1 MKFEYLAKLEAML
14 RSKNLF
20 YFLYILS
27 HVSFSILLGS
37 FYGFAPDE
45 TGYLYTLNNLYGTSI
60 DPNPQLGS
68 GWIAT
73 SKPFLWTI
81 YLPAKIMI
89 ELGLADYLAI
99 RFVSIIA
106 GFLTMVL
113 LVYSVERSA
122 KASLRLRHVPRLFY
136 FFYLPSI
143 FMWQSIGLRDAFIV
157 LELAAIAVGIK
168 VYLSNGEQRNLILV
182 AVGSYGLLSTKNYQ
196 WIFLAL
202 SILISISII
211 ALTRRLTREHL
222 RIFVVSLILPAI
234 IYSSTTSIY
243 ALGFFFRGNITE
255 TGLRSGDSV
264 SIVTLPKV
272 DLEETP
278 TLGEETPTLGEETPS
293 KADQKVFVHGD
304 STVVGLHRHLVDSP
318 KSSLSIF
325 LKKTAI
331 EKVIIQKYDGTV
343 ENALKNDSKSES
355 NEKRPHVLKPG
366 SLNSP
371 ISIVRASFNF
381 LFGPIP
387 LMTGSGLFLNLISIE
402 SPFWWLLGGLLAL
415 SIIRAKKRLQVF
427 QNFEALA
434 FGSYLSIVVVTSAL
448 VEVNLGTSFRHRSL
462 VLIPTLILINYF
474 WQLRSQEKKSEH

>member
-1 MKFEYLAKLEAML
+1 
-14 RSKNLF
+14 
-20 YFLYILS
+20 
-27 HVSFSILLGS
+27 VSFSILLGS

-211 ALTRRLTREHL
+211 ALTRRLKREHL
-222 RIFVVSLILPAI
+222 RILLVSLILPAI

-243 ALGFFFRGNITE
+243 ALGFFFRGNVTE
-255 TGLRSGDSV
+255 IGLRSGDSV
-264 SIVTLPKV
+264 SIVSLPKV

-278 TLGEETPTLGEETPS
+278 TLGEETPTLGEETPTLGEETPTLGEETPS
-293 KADQKVFVHGD
+293 KANQKISIRGD
-304 STVVGLHRHLVDSP
+304 STVVGLYRHLIDSP
-318 KSSLSIF
+318 KSSLSII

-331 EKVIIQKYDGTV
+331 DKVIIQKYDEAV

-355 NEKRPHVLKPG
+355 NEKSPHILKPG

-434 FGSYLSIVVVTSAL
+434 FGSYLSIVVITSAL

-462 VLIPTLILINYF
+462 VLIPILILINFF
-474 WQLRSQEKKSEH
+474 WQLRSQENKSKD